1 MQLNRKGCYARSRSS
16 QCSQEEEQVPFIKGN
31 KSINSYPIHIL
42 IPTAVILIFS
52 GEKMLIQHLL
62 GAVGVR

>member
-1 MQLNRKGCYARSRSS
+1 MQLNRKSCYARSRSS

-42 IPTAVILIFS
+42 IPKDVILIFI
-52 GEKMLIQHLL
+52 EIDPIQLNQSIK
-62 GAVGVR
+62 V